1 MLLLIIFCIINMC
14 PIVSVIIPAYNSEL
28 SINECIESIQRQ
40 TIKDI
45 EIIIVDDGSSD
56 KTGIICKSLIEID
69 KRVSY
74 IYQHN
79 SGPFAARMTGVNRA
93 KGRYIA
99 FVDSDDTIEVDALDS
114 MLEYMNEEVDIVA
127 FEAPYDCKLTA
138 LEYTKTLL
146 SFKLLPVWGKLFRR
160 ELFDEVIN
168 DVPSWMKVGED
179 FLMNLKT
186 VNRIKGN
193 VIIRKL
199 NKYNYKAN
207 SPHSIQRIQKFDYDY
222 EKTMVLI
229 VDGLITNLPFY
240 HDLRHSLFH
249 WKMKYLSGMIANR
262 YNVLYD
268 DDWIQNLVSE
278 SNKEVLSFKDKIT
291 IAAVNGSSI
300 MRGILILSRSIKERI
315 RVLITFVKPNGLVL

>member
-1 MLLLIIFCIINMC
+1 MR
-14 PIVSVIIPAYNSEL
+14 PIVSVIVPAYNSGS
-28 SINECIESIQRQ
+28 SIQRCIESIQKQ
-40 TIKDI
+40 TIETI
-45 EIIIVDDGSSD
+45 EIIIVDDGSVD
-56 KTGIICKSLIEID
+56 DTRNLCHAIIEAD

-74 IYQHN
+74 VYQSN
-79 SGPFAARMTGVNRA
+79 AGPYIARMTGIDRA
-93 KGRYIA
+93 NGRYIT
-99 FVDSDDTIEVDALDS
+99 FVDSDDTIKADTLEVMLAL
-114 MLEYMNEEVDIVA
+114 MNESIDVVVLEST
-127 FEAPYDCKLTA
+127 YDAELTVE
-138 LEYTKTLL
+138 EYAKCLL
-146 SFKLLPVWGKLFRR
+146 SFKFLSVWGKLFRR

-186 VNRIKGN
+186 LNRIKGN

-207 SPHSIQRIQKFDYDY
+207 SPHSIQRIQRLDYDY
-222 EKTMVLI
+222 EKTMVLL
-229 VDGLITNLPFY
+229 VDGLISNLQFY
-240 HDLRHSLFH
+240 QDLRHSLFK

-278 SNKEVLSFKDKIT
+278 SNKEMLSFKDKIT

-300 MRGILILSRSIKERI
+300 MRGILILSRSIKETI
-315 RVLITFVKPNGLVL
+315 RALITFVKSNGLVL

>member
-1 MLLLIIFCIINMC
+1 MR
-14 PIVSVIIPAYNSEL
+14 PIVSVIVPAYNSES
-28 SINECIESIQRQ
+28 SIQKCIESIQKQ
-40 TIKDI
+40 TVEDI
-45 EIIIVDDGSSD
+45 EIVIVDDGSID
-56 KTGIICKSLIEID
+56 DTGNLCHTIIEAD

-74 IYQHN
+74 VHQSN
-79 SGPFAARMTGVNRA
+79 SGPYNARMTGINRA
-93 KGRYIA
+93 NGRYLT
-99 FVDSDDTIEVDALDS
+99 FVDSDDTIKADTLEVMLAL
-114 MLEYMNEEVDIVA
+114 MNESIDVVVLEST
-127 FEAPYDCKLTA
+127 YDAELTVE
-138 LEYTKTLL
+138 EYAKCLL
-146 SFKLLPVWGKLFRR
+146 SFKFLSVWGKLFRR

-186 VNRIKGN
+186 LNRIKGN

-207 SPHSIQRIQKFDYDY
+207 SPHSIQRIQRLDYDY
-222 EKTMVLI
+222 EKTMVLL
-229 VDGLITNLPFY
+229 VDGLISNLQFY
-240 HDLRHSLFH
+240 QDLRHSLFK

-278 SNKEVLSFKDKIT
+278 SNKEMLSFKDKIT

-300 MRGILILSRSIKERI
+300 MRGILILSRSIKETI
-315 RVLITFVKPNGLVL
+315 RALITFVKSNGLVL

>member
-1 MLLLIIFCIINMC
+1 MR
-14 PIVSVIIPAYNSEL
+14 PIVSVIVPAYNSES
-28 SINECIESIQRQ
+28 SIQKCIESIQKQ
-40 TIKDI
+40 TVEDI
-45 EIIIVDDGSSD
+45 EIVIVDDGSID
-56 KTGIICKSLIEID
+56 DTGNLCHTIIEAD

-74 IYQHN
+74 VHQSN
-79 SGPFAARMTGVNRA
+79 SGPYNARMTGINRA
-93 KGRYIA
+93 NGRYLT
-99 FVDSDDTIEVDALDS
+99 FVDSDDTIKADTLEVMLAL
-114 MLEYMNEEVDIVA
+114 MNEGIDVVVLESA
-127 FEAPYDCKLTA
+127 YDAELTVE
-138 LEYTKTLL
+138 EYAKCLL
-146 SFKLLPVWGKLFRR
+146 SFKFLSVWGKLFRR

-186 VNRIKGN
+186 LNRIKGN

-207 SPHSIQRIQKFDYDY
+207 SPHSIQRIQRLDYDY
-222 EKTMVLI
+222 EKTMVLL
-229 VDGLITNLPFY
+229 VDGLISNLQFY
-240 HDLRHSLFH
+240 QDLRHSLFK

-278 SNKEVLSFKDKIT
+278 SNKEMLSFKDKIT

-300 MRGILILSRSIKERI
+300 MQGILILSRSIKETI
-315 RVLITFVKPNGLVL
+315 RALITFVKSNGLVL